1 MQIICI
7 GGSYRI
13 PLRTNQLDITRMT
26 ASRTAIPTR
35 FKMGRTIVALMLRE
49 MSSTYGR
56 STGGYVWALIE
67 PISGIAFLTI
77 VFSYALRSPSI
88 GDSFA
93 LYYATGMLPLGLFRQ
108 LSGKTASAIRYSK
121 PLLGYPRVT
130 FIDTILARVILN
142 SITHMLISAMLIGGM
157 VMISPSFVFL
167 NIPQMGLSFLMA
179 ITLGI
184 GIGTLNCFLFWRFD
198 WWSSLWKV
206 LMRPLFI
213 ISGVLYNFE
222 DLPAFA
228 QDILWWNPIVHV
240 VGQMR
245 MGVYATYDP
254 SYISYVFVFAV
265 SLATLSAGLTLL
277 SRYHDDIM
285 YK

>member
-1 MQIICI
+1 
-7 GGSYRI
+7 
-13 PLRTNQLDITRMT
+13 MT
-26 ASRTAIPTR
+26 TSHAADPTR
-35 FKMGRTIVALMLRE
+35 FKMARTIVALMLRE

-56 STGGYVWALIE
+56 STGGYIWALIE
-67 PISGIAFLTI
+67 PISGIAFLTV

-108 LSGKTASAIRYSK
+108 LSSKTAGAIRYSK

-142 SITHMLISAMLIGGM
+142 SFTHILISAMLIGGM
-157 VMISPSFVFL
+157 VLISPSFVFL
-167 NIPQMGLSFLMA
+167 NMPEIGLAFIMS
-179 ITLGI
+179 ISLGV
-184 GIGTLNCFLFWRFD
+184 GIGTLNCFLFWRVD
-198 WWSSLWKV
+198 WWQPLWKV

-213 ISGVLYNFE
+213 ISGVLYNFD

-245 MGVYATYDP
+245 MGVFATYEP
-254 SYISYVFVFAV
+254 TYISYIFVFSI
-265 SLATLSAGLTLL
+265 SLVTLSAGLTLL
-277 SRYHDDIM
+277 SRFHDDIL

>member
-1 MQIICI
+1 
-7 GGSYRI
+7 
-13 PLRTNQLDITRMT
+13 
-26 ASRTAIPTR
+26 
-35 FKMGRTIVALMLRE
+35 MGRTIAALMLRE

-56 STGGYVWALIE
+56 STGGYIWALIE
-67 PISGIAFLTI
+67 PISGIAFLTA
-77 VFSYALRSPSI
+77 VFSLALRSPSI

-108 LSGKTASAIRYSK
+108 ISAKTASAIRYSK

-130 FIDTILARVILN
+130 FIDTIIARTLLN
-142 SITHMLISAMLIGGM
+142 SLTHMLISAMLIGGM
-157 VMISPSFVFL
+157 VLISPSFVFL
-167 NIPQMGLSFLMA
+167 NIPQMGMSFLMA
-179 ITLGI
+179 ISLGL

-198 WWSSLWKV
+198 WWRQLWKV

-213 ISGVLYNFE
+213 ISCVLYSFE
-222 DLPAFA
+222 DLPAFV

-254 SYISYVFVFAV
+254 TYISFIYVFVI
-265 SLATLSAGLTLL
+265 SLGTLSLGLTLL
-277 SRYHDDIM
+277 NRYHDDIL

>member
-1 MQIICI
+1 MTA
-7 GGSYRI
+7 
-13 PLRTNQLDITRMT
+13 LRTAD
-26 ASRTAIPTR
+26 PTR
-35 FKMGRTIVALMLRE
+35 FKMGRTVVALMLRE

-56 STGGYVWALIE
+56 SKGGYVWALVE

-77 VFSYALRSPSI
+77 VFSLALRSPSL

-108 LSGKTASAIRYSK
+108 LSAKTAGAIKYSK

-130 FIDTILARVILN
+130 FVDTILARALLN
-142 SITHMLISAMLIGGM
+142 SLTNILISAMLIGGM
-157 VMISPSFVFL
+157 VLISPSFVFL
-167 NIPQMGLSFLMA
+167 NIPEMGLSFLMA
-179 ITLGI
+179 MSLGA

-198 WWSSLWKV
+198 WWQSLWKV

-213 ISGVLYNFE
+213 ISGVLYNFD
-222 DLPAFA
+222 DLPVFA

-245 MGVYATYDP
+245 MGVYATYEP
-254 SYISYVFVFAV
+254 TYISYIFVFAV
-265 SLATLSAGLTLL
+265 ALATMSLGLTLL
-277 SRYHDDIM
+277 NRYHDDIL
-285 YK
+285 YQ